1 MKKLQESQIVR
12 YIMTGGITTAIN
24 YVIYFALVAAS
35 VNYIAANCTAWLGA
49 VTFAFFANRQIVF
62 CSKGSGIREF
72 IQFFSLR
79 LTTLAAET
87 VLLYIMVD
95 LLRADNMLAKI
106 LVSAVTVTLNYIACK
121 YGIFKERGVSHE

>member
-62 CSKGSGIREF
+62 CSKAVSYTHLDVYKRQKHTI
-72 IQFFSLR
+72 
-79 LTTLAAET
+79 
-87 VLLYIMVD
+87 LYI
-95 LLRADNMLAKI
+95 
-106 LVSAVTVTLNYIACK
+106 
-121 YGIFKERGVSHE
+121 